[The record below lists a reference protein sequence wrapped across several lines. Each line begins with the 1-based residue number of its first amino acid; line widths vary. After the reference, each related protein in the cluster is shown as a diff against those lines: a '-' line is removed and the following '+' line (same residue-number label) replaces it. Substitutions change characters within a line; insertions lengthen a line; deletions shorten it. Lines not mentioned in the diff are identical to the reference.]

1 MSIRKKIEADL
12 QLALKEKNRT
22 VISTLRLIIAGIK
35 DKDIAF
41 RSKDNKEGIK
51 EDDIKQLLKKMIK
64 QRNESIEIYKKSN
77 RNDLLDIEKKE
88 VQIISKFLPKQFS
101 EEETNKICKETI
113 NKVGATSVK
122 DMGKVMGM
130 LKKNYADVLDF
141 SRAGLILKNMLKWYK

>member
-12 QLALKEKNRT
+12 QLALKEKNKIT
-22 VISTLRLIIAGIK
+22 ISTLRLIIAGIK

-64 QRNESIEIYKKSN
+64 QGNESIEIYKKSN

-88 VQIISKFLPKQFS
+88 VQIISEFLPKQFS

-122 DMGKVMGM
+122 DMGKVMVM

-141 SRAGLILKNMLKWYK
+141 SRAGLILKNMLK

>member
-1 MSIRKKIEADL
+1 MSIRKKIEDNL

-22 VISTLRLIIAGIK
+22 FISTLRLIMAGIK

-141 SRAGLILKNMLKWYK
+141 SRAGLILKNMLK

>member
-12 QLALKEKNRT
+12 QLALKEKNKIT
-22 VISTLRLIIAGIK
+22 ISTLRLIIAGIK

-122 DMGKVMGM
+122 DMGKIMGM

-141 SRAGLILKNMLKWYK
+141 SRAGLILKNMLK

>member
-1 MSIRKKIEADL
+1 MSIRNKIEADL
-12 QLALKEKNRT
+12 QIALKEKNKIT
-22 VISTLRLIIAGIK
+22 ISTLRLIIAGIK

-141 SRAGLILKNMLKWYK
+141 SRAGLILKNMLK

>member
-12 QLALKEKNRT
+12 QLALKEKNKIA
-22 VISTLRLIIAGIK
+22 ISTLRLMIAGIK

-64 QRNESIEIYKKSN
+64 QRNESIEIYKKGN
-77 RNDLLDIEKKE
+77 RNDLLDIENKE
-88 VQIISKFLPKQFS
+88 VQIISKFLPTQLN
-101 EEETNKICKETI
+101 EEETSKICQETI

-122 DMGKVMGM
+122 DMWKVMGM

-141 SRAGLILKNMLKWYK
+141 SKAGLILKNILK

>member
-1 MSIRKKIEADL
+1 MSIRKKIEDNL
-12 QLALKEKNRT
+12 QVALKEKNRIL
-22 VISTLRLIIAGIK
+22 ISTLRLIMAGIK

-41 RSKDNKEGIK
+41 RTKDNKEGIK
-51 EDDIKQLLKKMIK
+51 DEDIKQLLKKMIK

-88 VQIISKFLPKQFS
+88 VEIISKFLPKQFS
-101 EEETNKICKETI
+101 EEETNKICKDTI
-113 NKVGATSVK
+113 NKIGATSVR

-141 SRAGLILKNMLKWYK
+141 SKAGLILKNMLK

>member
-1 MSIRKKIEADL
+1 MSIRKKIEDNL

-22 VISTLRLIIAGIK
+22 LISTLRLIMAGIK

-41 RSKDNKEGIK
+41 RTKDNKEGIQD
-51 EDDIKQLLKKMIK
+51 EDIKQLLKKMIK

-141 SRAGLILKNMLKWYK
+141 SRAGLILKNMLK

>member
-12 QLALKEKNRT
+12 QLALKEKNKIT
-22 VISTLRLIIAGIK
+22 ISTLRLMIAGIK

-64 QRNESIEIYKKSN
+64 QRNESIEIYRKSN

-101 EEETNKICKETI
+101 EEETNKICKDTI
-113 NKVGATSVK
+113 NKIGATSVR

-141 SRAGLILKNMLKWYK
+141 SKAGLILKNILK

>member
-1 MSIRKKIEADL
+1 MSIRKKIEDNL

-22 VISTLRLIIAGIK
+22 LISTLRLIMAGIK

-51 EDDIKQLLKKMIK
+51 DEDIKQLLKKMIK
-64 QRNESIEIYKKSN
+64 QRNESIEIYKKGN

-88 VQIISKFLPKQFS
+88 VQIISEFLPTQLN
-101 EEETNKICKETI
+101 EEETNKICKDTI
-113 NKVGATSVK
+113 NKVGANSVK

-130 LKKNYADVLDF
+130 LKKNYADVIDF
-141 SRAGLILKNMLKWYK
+141 SKAGLILKNMLK

>member
-1 MSIRKKIEADL
+1 MSIRKKIEDNL

-22 VISTLRLIIAGIK
+22 LISTLRLIMAGIK
-35 DKDIAF
+35 DKDIAC

-51 EDDIKQLLKKMIK
+51 DEDIKQLLKKMIK

-101 EEETNKICKETI
+101 EEETNKICKDTI
-113 NKVGATSVK
+113 NKIGATSVR

-141 SRAGLILKNMLKWYK
+141 SKAGLILKNMLK

>member
-1 MSIRKKIEADL
+1 MSIRKKIEDNL

-22 VISTLRLIIAGIK
+22 FISTLRLIIAGIK

-64 QRNESIEIYKKSN
+64 QRNESIEIYKKGN

-141 SRAGLILKNMLKWYK
+141 SRAGLILKNMLK

>member
-1 MSIRKKIEADL
+1 MSIRKKIEDNL

-22 VISTLRLIIAGIK
+22 LISTLRLIMAGIK

-64 QRNESIEIYKKSN
+64 QRNESIEIYKKVN
-77 RNDLLDIEKKE
+77 RNDLLDIENKE
-88 VQIISKFLPKQFS
+88 VQIISKFLPTQLN
-101 EEETNKICKETI
+101 EEETSKICQETI

-130 LKKNYADVLDF
+130 LKKNYADVIDF
-141 SRAGLILKNMLKWYK
+141 SKAGLILKNMLK

>member
-12 QLALKEKNRT
+12 QLALKKKNRIA
-22 VISTLRLIIAGIK
+22 ISTLRLIIAGIK

-101 EEETNKICKETI
+101 EEETNKICKDTI
-113 NKVGATSVK
+113 NKIGATSVR
-122 DMGKVMGM
+122 DMGKVMEM

-141 SRAGLILKNMLKWYK
+141 SKAGLILKNILK

>member
-12 QLALKEKNRT
+12 QLALKEKNKIT
-22 VISTLRLIIAGIK
+22 ISTLRLIIAGIK

-64 QRNESIEIYKKSN
+64 QRNESIEIYKKGN

-88 VQIISKFLPKQFS
+88 VQIISEFLPKQLN
-101 EEETNKICKETI
+101 EKETNKICKDTI
-113 NKVGATSVK
+113 NKIGATSVR

-141 SRAGLILKNMLKWYK
+141 SKAGLILKNMLK

>member
-1 MSIRKKIEADL
+1 MSIRKKIETDL
-12 QLALKEKNRT
+12 QLALKEKNRIT
-22 VISTLRLIIAGIK
+22 ISTLRLIIAGIK

-77 RNDLLDIEKKE
+77 RNDLLDVEKKE

-101 EEETNKICKETI
+101 EEETNKICKDTI
-113 NKVGATSVK
+113 NKIGATSVR
-122 DMGKVMGM
+122 DMGKVMGI

-141 SRAGLILKNMLKWYK
+141 SKTGLILKNMLK

>member
-12 QLALKEKNRT
+12 QLALKEKNRIT
-22 VISTLRLIIAGIK
+22 ISTLRLIIAGIK

-101 EEETNKICKETI
+101 EEETNKICKDTI
-113 NKVGATSVK
+113 NKIGATSVR
-122 DMGKVMGM
+122 DMGKVMGI

-141 SRAGLILKNMLKWYK
+141 SKTGLILKNMLK

>member
-1 MSIRKKIEADL
+1 MSIRKKIEDNL

-22 VISTLRLIIAGIK
+22 LISTLRLIMAGIK

-101 EEETNKICKETI
+101 EEETNKICKEAI

-141 SRAGLILKNMLKWYK
+141 SKAG

>member
-1 MSIRKKIEADL
+1 MSIRKKIEDNL

-22 VISTLRLIIAGIK
+22 LISTLRLIMAGIK

-64 QRNESIEIYKKSN
+64 QRNESIEIYKKGN
-77 RNDLLDIEKKE
+77 RSDLLDIENKE
-88 VQIISKFLPKQFS
+88 VQIISKFLPTQLN
-101 EEETNKICKETI
+101 EEETNKICQEAI

-141 SRAGLILKNMLKWYK
+141 SKAGLILKNILK

>member
-12 QLALKEKNRT
+12 QLALKEKNKIT
-22 VISTLRLIIAGIK
+22 ISTLRLIIAGIK

-64 QRNESIEIYKKSN
+64 QRNESIEIYKKGN

-88 VQIISKFLPKQFS
+88 VQIISEFLPKQLN
-101 EEETNKICKETI
+101 EKETNKICKDTI
-113 NKVGATSVK
+113 NKIGATSVR
-122 DMGKVMGM
+122 DMGKVMEM

-141 SRAGLILKNMLKWYK
+141 SKAGLILKNMLK

>member
-12 QLALKEKNRT
+12 QLALKEKNKIT
-22 VISTLRLIIAGIK
+22 ISTLRLIIAGIK

-64 QRNESIEIYKKSN
+64 QRNESIEIYKKGN

-88 VQIISKFLPKQFS
+88 VQIISEFLPKQLN
-101 EEETNKICKETI
+101 EEETNKICKDTI
-113 NKVGATSVK
+113 NKIGATSFR
-122 DMGKVMGM
+122 DMGKVMGI

-141 SRAGLILKNMLKWYK
+141 SKAGLILKNMLK

>member
-1 MSIRKKIEADL
+1 MSIRKKIETDL
-12 QLALKEKNRT
+12 QLALKEKNRIT
-22 VISTLRLIIAGIK
+22 ISTLRLIIAGIK

>member
-64 QRNESIEIYKKSN
+64 QRNESIEIYKKGN

-88 VQIISKFLPKQFS
+88 IQIISEFLPKQLN
-101 EEETNKICKETI
+101 EEETNKICKDTI
-113 NKVGATSVK
+113 NKIGATSVR
-122 DMGKVMGM
+122 DMGKVMEM

-141 SRAGLILKNMLKWYK
+141 SKAGLILKNMLK

>member
-1 MSIRKKIEADL
+1 MSIRKKIETDL
-12 QLALKEKNRT
+12 QLALKEKNKIT
-22 VISTLRLIIAGIK
+22 ISTLRLMIAGIK

-101 EEETNKICKETI
+101 EEETNKICKDTI
-113 NKVGATSVK
+113 NKIGATSVR
-122 DMGKVMGM
+122 DMGKVMGI

-141 SRAGLILKNMLKWYK
+141 SKTGLILKNMLK

>member
-64 QRNESIEIYKKSN
+64 QRNESIEIYKKGN

-88 VQIISKFLPKQFS
+88 VQIISKFLPTQLN
-101 EEETNKICKETI
+101 EEETNKICKEAI

-141 SRAGLILKNMLKWYK
+141 SKTGLILKNMLK

>member
-12 QLALKEKNRT
+12 QLALKEKNKIT
-22 VISTLRLIIAGIK
+22 ISTLRLIIAGIK

>member
-1 MSIRKKIEADL
+1 MSIRKKIEDNL

-22 VISTLRLIIAGIK
+22 LISTLRLIMAGIK
-35 DKDIAF
+35 DKDIAC

-51 EDDIKQLLKKMIK
+51 DEDIKQLLKKMIK
-64 QRNESIEIYKKSN
+64 QRNESIEIYKKGN
-77 RNDLLDIEKKE
+77 RNDLLDIENKE
-88 VQIISKFLPKQFS
+88 VQIISKFLPTQLN
-101 EEETNKICKETI
+101 EEETNKICQEAI

-141 SRAGLILKNMLKWYK
+141 SKAGLILKNILK

>member
-1 MSIRKKIEADL
+1 MSIRKKIEDNL

-22 VISTLRLIIAGIK
+22 LISTLRLIMAGIK

-51 EDDIKQLLKKMIK
+51 DEDIKQLLKKMIK
-64 QRNESIEIYKKSN
+64 QRNESIEIYKKGN
-77 RNDLLDIEKKE
+77 RNDLLDIENKE
-88 VQIISKFLPKQFS
+88 VQIISKFLPTQLN
-101 EEETNKICKETI
+101 EEETNKICKEAI

-141 SRAGLILKNMLKWYK
+141 SKAGLILKNILK

>member
-1 MSIRKKIEADL
+1 MSIRKKIEDNL

-22 VISTLRLIIAGIK
+22 LISTLRLIMAGIK

-51 EDDIKQLLKKMIK
+51 DEDIKQLLKKMIK
-64 QRNESIEIYKKSN
+64 QRNESIEIYKRGN
-77 RNDLLDIEKKE
+77 RNDLLDIENKE
-88 VQIISKFLPKQFS
+88 VQIISKFLPTQLN
-101 EEETNKICKETI
+101 EEETNKICKEAI

-141 SRAGLILKNMLKWYK
+141 SKAGLILKNILK

>member
-12 QLALKEKNRT
+12 QLALKEKNRIL
-22 VISTLRLIIAGIK
+22 ISTLRLIIAGIK

-141 SRAGLILKNMLKWYK
+141 SRAGLILKNMLK

>member
-1 MSIRKKIEADL
+1 MSIRKKIEDNL

-22 VISTLRLIIAGIK
+22 LISTLRLIMAGIK

-51 EDDIKQLLKKMIK
+51 DEDIKQLLKKMIK
-64 QRNESIEIYKKSN
+64 QRNESIEIYKKGN
-77 RNDLLDIEKKE
+77 RNDLLDIENKE
-88 VQIISKFLPKQFS
+88 VQIISKFLPTQLN
-101 EEETNKICKETI
+101 EEETNKICQEAI

-141 SRAGLILKNMLKWYK
+141 SKAGLILKNILK

>member
-1 MSIRKKIEADL
+1 MSIRKKIEDNL
-12 QLALKEKNRT
+12 QLALKEKNRI

-64 QRNESIEIYKKSN
+64 QRNESIQIYKKSN
-77 RNDLLDIEKKE
+77 SNDLLDIEKKE

-113 NKVGATSVK
+113 NKVGATSVR

-141 SRAGLILKNMLKWYK
+141 SRAGLILKNMLK